1 MAETPLSGRRVLIVE
16 DDYFLAEDL
25 KAELE
30 SKGAEVVGPAGRV
43 SDALA
48 LLANAQRLD
57 GAVLD
62 VNLGG
67 ETAYPIADALRAK
80 KIPFVFVTGYDASFI
95 PAAYADVTRCE
106 KPVDS
111 ARVAT
116 VLFPSEPSR

>member
-1 MAETPLSGRRVLIVE
+1 MADTPLSGRRVLIVE

-48 LLANAQRLD
+48 LLANAERLD

-67 ETAYPIADALRAK
+67 EMAYPIADALRAK
-80 KIPFVFVTGYDASFI
+80 EIPFVFVTGYDARFI

-106 KPVDS
+106 KPVDP
-111 ARVAT
+111 ARVASI
-116 VLFPSEPSR
+116 LFPPKPGR